1 MNVPSP
7 DNLLKERLETPLVC
21 VDKFMTC
28 HTQNDQ
34 VGHFMGATLRAVL
47 DVMQVQYIFGAT
59 EPAPMAVG
67 LESPL
72 ADIVRDIGRSGNF
85 RLADPGF
92 LLFLVLMGVH
102 VFI

>member
-1 MNVPSP
+1 MEASLTISIQ
-7 DNLLKERLETPLVC
+7 DYLKHIYELTEGGENASTNALSERLNV
-21 VDKFMTC
+21 
-28 HTQNDQ
+28 
-34 VGHFMGATLRAVL
+34 
-47 DVMQVQYIFGAT
+47 T

-92 LLFLVLMGVH
+92 LLFLVLLGVH

>member
-1 MNVPSP
+1 
-7 DNLLKERLETPLVC
+7 
-21 VDKFMTC
+21 
-28 HTQNDQ
+28 
-34 VGHFMGATLRAVL
+34 
-47 DVMQVQYIFGAT
+47 MQHIFGAT